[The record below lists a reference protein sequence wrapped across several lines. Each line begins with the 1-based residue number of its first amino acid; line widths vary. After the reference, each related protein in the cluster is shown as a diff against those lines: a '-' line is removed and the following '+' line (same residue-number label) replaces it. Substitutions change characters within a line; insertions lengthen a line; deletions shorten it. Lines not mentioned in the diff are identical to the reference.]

1 MNPAWLLLALASP
14 LLSGPVDNCSSLLGS
29 LSVELRIAH
38 ALPPDRRTTFSCPR
52 HTEPLLGASRQ
63 RVLNALGTPDATGDG
78 EGHGSSLWSYHFSGR
93 GADARLAAGTPVLSF
108 QFDGRFEVSAV
119 SCERSR

>member
-1 MNPAWLLLALASP
+1 MNPAWLLLVLASP

-38 ALPPDRRTTFSCPR
+38 ALPADRRTTFTCPR
-52 HTEPLLGASRQ
+52 QTGVLIGASRQ

-78 EGHGSSLWSYHFSGR
+78 HGSSLWSYHFSGR
-93 GADARLAAGTPVLSF
+93 GAATGLTAGTPVLSF
-108 QFDGRFEVSAV
+108 QFDDRFDVSAV

>member
-1 MNPAWLLLALASP
+1 MNPPWLLLVLASP

-38 ALPPDRRTTFSCPR
+38 ALPSNRRTTFTCPR
-52 HTEPLLGASRQ
+52 RTEALLGASRQ

-78 EGHGSSLWSYHFSGR
+78 DGHGSRLWSYHFSGR
-93 GADARLAAGTPVLSF
+93 GSGAGLAAGTPVLSF
-108 QFDGRFEVSAV
+108 QFDDRLEVSAV
-119 SCERSR
+119 TCERSR